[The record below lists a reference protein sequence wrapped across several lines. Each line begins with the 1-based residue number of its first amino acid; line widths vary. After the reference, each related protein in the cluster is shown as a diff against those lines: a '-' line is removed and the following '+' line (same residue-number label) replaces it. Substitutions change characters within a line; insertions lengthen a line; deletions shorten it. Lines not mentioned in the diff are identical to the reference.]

1 MTPAKMRIYEQLFDA
16 IIERDKVFGGLLRK
30 VKSAYSAYLAT
41 PHATDAREPAGGR
54 SDAAQTENAEL
65 KAENA
70 TLKDL
75 VERLH
80 RELQLNRSLEGA
92 SFPNNIE
99 GKPPPPAH
107 VQPTPPR
114 LDVHLDREPGHPAS
128 PSPIRQ
134 EDSGGAAWPLESA
147 RSESSQN
154 LAPDGPGR
162 VVEASQRPFER
173 PKSVPSLDLKQVQ
186 QMAVASAQSEDS
198 DSQAYGLSARS
209 LQSSLG

>member
-41 PHATDAREPAGGR
+41 SPAHAAETREPSAGR
-54 SDAAQTENAEL
+54 EAIQSENAEL
-65 KAENA
+65 KAENGA
-70 TLKDL
+70 LKDL

-80 RELQLNRSLEGA
+80 RELQLSRSPDTV
-92 SFPNNIE
+92 SRPP
-99 GKPPPPAH
+99 PPPPAH
-107 VQPTPPR
+107 SQPAPPR
-114 LDVHLDREPGHPAS
+114 LDVQLDHLGPGHPSS
-128 PSPIRQ
+128 PSPIRPEESSVGPSWQ
-134 EDSGGAAWPLESA
+134 PLDST
-147 RSESSQN
+147 RSESSN

-162 VVEASQRPFER
+162 IAEANQRPFER

-186 QMAVASAQSEDS
+186 QMATSAQSEDS
-198 DSQAYGLSARS
+198 DSQAYGMSGRS